1 MTRDRSRPP
10 YKISAAYHAQ
20 LAMNARW
27 AEADGWRTPETFG
40 DAREEVERIRR
51 GAGLQDVS
59 ALGKLDVK
67 GTAVDRRV
75 GECDWLDGVRA
86 VLRLKPGHALVLTAP
101 GREKGV
107 YDAVAA
113 VFNGSAGCV
122 HITDITSGLT
132 ALTLVGPH
140 AADVLAGLTSI
151 DLRSGKFEDKSSAQC
166 SVAHVHAT
174 IYRGDWGD
182 LRAYLL
188 LVGRDVG
195 EYLWTTLRHAGEPVG
210 LTPFGIAA
218 EGLLRDAHVAGAPRA
233 AVVAANRP
241 VVSPS

>member
-1 MTRDRSRPP
+1 M
-10 YKISAAYHAQ
+10 
-20 LAMNARW
+20 
-27 AEADGWRTPETFG
+27 
-40 DAREEVERIRR
+40 
-51 GAGLQDVS
+51 
-59 ALGKLDVK
+59 
-67 GTAVDRRV
+67 
-75 GECDWLDGVRA
+75 
-86 VLRLKPGHALVLTAP
+86 
-101 GREKGV
+101 
-107 YDAVAA
+107 
-113 VFNGSAGCV
+113 
-122 HITDITSGLT
+122 
-132 ALTLVGPH
+132 
-140 AADVLAGLTSI
+140 LAGLTSI

-210 LTPFGIAA
+210 LTPFGTAA